1 MPSKPTTVDEYLA
14 AMPEKRRAMVSAI
27 RDVINANKP
36 DEVEE
41 CIQYGMLGWVVPH
54 RVHPDGYHADPK
66 QPVPYVHLAN
76 QKRTVS
82 LYLFCLYIRG
92 DLRDWF
98 RDRAT
103 RDGRRLDMGKSCVRF
118 KKMEDI
124 PLELLGEALRRMP
137 LETFLENYLA
147 GIPASK
153 RS

>member
-1 MPSKPTTVDEYLA
+1 MPAKPSTPAEYVA
-14 AMPEKRRAMVSAI
+14 ALPEDRRAMVSAL

-36 DEVEE
+36 ADVEE

-66 QPVPYVHLAN
+66 QPIPYVNLAN

-82 LYLFCLYIRG
+82 LYLFCLYVRD

-103 RDGRRLDMGKSCVRF
+103 QDGRRLDMGKSCVRF
-118 KKMEDI
+118 KKMEDM
-124 PLELLGEALRRMP
+124 PLELIGEALRRVP

-153 RS
+153 RR